1 MDNPEIE
8 KKIEKIKQ
16 PVVERGDFDIEQKEI
31 QEKREQVREKFEG
44 KSEKGKEVEKAIK
57 PSTKKSGVGEPG
69 IDTTKSVL
77 HQKIEAIL
85 EEDLEE
91 VYFSMNE
98 RQQEIFKKKGE
109 ETTTKIIKLI
119 KEEKSTFKKIFKLIL
134 SWLRFIPGVNKFFI
148 EQESKI
154 KTDRILSIKK

>member
-1 MDNPEIE
+1 MDNLEIE

-31 QEKREQVREKFEG
+31 QEKREKAKQKFEQVG
-44 KSEKGKEVEKAIK
+44 RSEKEVEKAIK
-57 PSTKKSGVGEPG
+57 PSTQSGVGEPG

-98 RQQEIFKKKGE
+98 SQQARFKKKGE
-109 ETTTKIIKLI
+109 ETAGKIIKLI

-154 KTDRILSIKK
+154 KTDRILSIKE